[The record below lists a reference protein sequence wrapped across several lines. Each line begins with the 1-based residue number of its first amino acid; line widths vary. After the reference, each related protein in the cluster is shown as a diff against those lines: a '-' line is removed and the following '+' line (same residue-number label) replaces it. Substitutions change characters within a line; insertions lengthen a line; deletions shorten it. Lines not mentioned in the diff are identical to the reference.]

1 MTDPSPGSSS
11 IPPIIVVSGGR
22 GVSGEQLARTALA
35 QFNNREVPVEIVGE
49 VKTSEQV
56 RAAVARAEQTGGTI
70 VHTLVDADLRQK
82 LIVLARERNVTAI
95 DLIGGL
101 MLHLTKLLG
110 QEPAGRPG
118 LYRQIRE
125 TYFKRIEAI
134 EFTVD
139 HDDGRKPHELALA
152 EIVLIGVSRVGK
164 TPLSIYLGT
173 RGWKVANVPLVRGI
187 DPPEQLFTID
197 PRRVVGLTIDPAS
210 LQAFRSERQQKLG
223 LRRLSTY
230 TDPRALYEEVEYAER
245 ICQRGGFPVV
255 DITERSIEENADEV
269 IAHVTRRLAQ
279 PPSAG

>member
-1 MTDPSPGSSS
+1 MTGPSPDSSS

-22 GVSGEQLARTALA
+22 GASGEQLARTALA
-35 QFNNREVPVEIVGE
+35 QFNDREVPVEIIGE
-49 VKTSEQV
+49 VKTDEQV
-56 RAAVARAEQTGGTI
+56 REAVARAEQTGGTI

-82 LIVLARERNVTAI
+82 LIVLARERNITAI

-101 MLHLTKLLG
+101 MLHLTRLLG

-139 HDDGRKPHELALA
+139 HDDGRKPHELSRA

-173 RGWKVANVPLVRGI
+173 RGWKVANVPIVHGI
-187 DPPEQLFTID
+187 DPPEQLFAID
-197 PRRVVGLTIDPAS
+197 PRRVVGLTIDPTS
-210 LQAFRSERQQKLG
+210 LYAFRSERQQKLG

-230 TDPRALYEEVEYAER
+230 TDPRALYEEVEHAER
-245 ICQRGGFPVV
+245 IFQRGGFPVV

-269 IAHVTRRLAQ
+269 IAHVTRRLAH
-279 PPSAG
+279 PTSER